1 MLRLY
6 LGTSASV
13 IVKCQELYIGLNW
26 VTCFIVFFA
35 SLSYFLVHDNIS
47 FGFVCTLFVMTILA
61 EVCVLFLQCLRS
73 FHVVCVAGCFRL
85 STTLNVTFLYT
96 QGKNHFLAVSVPKD
110 SIRNLA
116 LRVTFSENM
125 VKQRLDKIL
134 TRLHRNKCLSFFI
147 ILLLVLRNNNNKA
160 TGKNNQNIIACCK

>member
-1 MLRLY
+1 MFYGILC
-6 LGTSASV
+6 V
-13 IVKCQELYIGLNW
+13 IVLFSRYG
-26 VTCFIVFFA
+26 
-35 SLSYFLVHDNIS
+35 NIS
-47 FGFVCTLFVMTILA
+47 FGFVCTLFVMTIRA

-85 STTLNVTFLYT
+85 STTLSVTFLYT

-125 VKQRLDKIL
+125 VKQRLDKML
-134 TRLHRNKCLSFFI
+134 TCLHRNKCLSFFI